1 MLYKLLKR
9 GLNCI
14 KSCMTSVIY
23 YYKLILL
30 HSVLYSLRKCVL
42 FYDYLTRKE
51 DSIKPKGVVEVDE
64 KYVIHEYDIIHN
76 NKLHE
81 VCFISEKYNIDKVN
95 KKLVLLSENKEDVLS
110 ERYKFVHC
118 SIINRDGEC
127 VLDITNDMR
136 AFMFYFSDKRYI
148 CDINYV
154 IKYLVS
160 KNEKLSELDMKDY
173 KILFYMNDDEFTQ
186 RIIEL
191 NNGDLFLHNII
202 EM

>member
-1 MLYKLLKR
+1 
-9 GLNCI
+9 
-14 KSCMTSVIY
+14 
-23 YYKLILL
+23 
-30 HSVLYSLRKCVL
+30 VLYSLRKCVL